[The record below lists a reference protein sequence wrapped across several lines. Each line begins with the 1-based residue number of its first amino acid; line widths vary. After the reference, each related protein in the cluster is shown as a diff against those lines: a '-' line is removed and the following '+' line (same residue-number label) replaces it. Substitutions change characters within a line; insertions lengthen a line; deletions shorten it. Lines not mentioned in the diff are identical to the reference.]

1 MPIILI
7 AEVISLSNRPTKSR
21 TQKSEVWLVKTG
33 GACDFIR
40 FGIEFLKEMGAVD
53 ETKFDCEIEHQQGRV

>member
-1 MPIILI
+1 MPCPHLRI
-7 AEVISLSNRPTKSR
+7 V
-21 TQKSEVWLVKTG
+21 QTG

-53 ETKFDCEIEHQQGRV
+53 ETKFDCEIEHQQGRL